1 MRAAAAWHAVA
12 ALSIALLSMNATA
25 EATLQEV
32 RGARLYVQTFGS
44 GAPILFLHG
53 GMHHFDDTFA
63 RQRDFFAASRRVIGV
78 DQRGHGHSPDT
89 DAPFSYRQMAEDT
102 AALIRKLAL
111 GPVDVVGHS
120 DGGNVAL
127 LLASRYPEL
136 VRRVVVSGANLRAGK
151 PAAELEQ
158 RGAMPP
164 AQIAERLAAFR
175 ADYVQV
181 APDGAQHWPVF
192 AAKSWRLWLTP
203 VVIESAELSAIKA
216 PVLVIAG
223 DHDLT
228 PLEQTLEIYRGL
240 TRGQLMIVPAT
251 GHDTFGERAEIVNT
265 AIRTFLEQ
273 PDVEKRMP

>member
-1 MRAAAAWHAVA
+1 
-12 ALSIALLSMNATA
+12 
-25 EATLQEV
+25 
-32 RGARLYVQTFGS
+32 
-44 GAPILFLHG
+44 
-53 GMHHFDDTFA
+53 
-63 RQRDFFAASRRVIGV
+63 
-78 DQRGHGHSPDT
+78 
-89 DAPFSYRQMAEDT
+89 
-102 AALIRKLAL
+102 
-111 GPVDVVGHS
+111 
-120 DGGNVAL
+120 
-127 LLASRYPEL
+127 
-136 VRRVVVSGANLRAGK
+136 
-151 PAAELEQ
+151 
-158 RGAMPP
+158 MPP

-203 VVIESAELSAIKA
+203 VVIESAELRAIKA